1 MTLTGLLIL
10 SSGFFL
16 VTIATVQAVTPRLR
30 GMFYGWWLVAI
41 SGFVMILA
49 SVPVFFAMS
58 VWAVALE
65 RHFGWN
71 RTQLGFALTFTR
83 VEGGI
88 MGPLEGYLTDRVG
101 TRRMVLFGLIVL
113 GVAFLFF
120 GQVRNLWMFYLA
132 YVLMSMGEGLGS
144 WVPLLTML
152 NHWFIRQRASAMAWA
167 SVISRAGAILLV
179 PLIAWAIDPDHDRLG
194 WSLTATVIG
203 VFVLLVALPLSR
215 LIRNQPQD
223 YNLLPDGGP
232 PTESPSM
239 APNESRTASL
249 RDQVGSSPDL
259 TTSQAL
265 RTSAFWLISFGHGL
279 ASMVI
284 LAIFSHLG
292 LMMEDK
298 GFAVQT
304 TAWIVTVYLAFAMV
318 FQVVGG
324 YLGDRFP
331 KRVVIFFIHI
341 TASWW
346 SGRAYRG
353 LEPVH
358 FLPICS
364 VIRHGVWRAQ
374 PADNGN
380 QRRLLWP
387 SLLRKNPG
395 PVNGPYECTV
405 AHCIALRWVYAGRA
419 GNLYQRLLGAGW
431 FVLLGGSPFP
441 ICQKARTPPRAVD
454 ICRGAARRLRA
465 FNITAEIAEPSA
477 VNFVLSG
484 SLFPPS
490 QQIRT
495 QRSRRFGSPAVPSA
509 GNPLHPRIPASL
521 PTCPA
526 RPAPR

>member
-16 VTIATVQAVTPRLR
+16 VTFATVQAVTPRLR
-30 GMFYGWWLVAI
+30 GMYYGWWLVAI
-41 SGFVMILA
+41 SGFVMVLA

-132 YVLMSMGEGLGS
+132 YVLMSLGEGLGS

-167 SVISRAGAILLV
+167 SVVSRAGALLLV

-194 WSLTATVIG
+194 WQLTATVIG

-249 RDQVGSSPDL
+249 RDQVESSPDL
-259 TTSQAL
+259 TVSQAL
-265 RTSAFWLISFGHGL
+265 RTPAFWLISVGHGL

-324 YLGDRFP
+324 YLGDRFS
-331 KRVVIFFIHI
+331 KRVVIFLFTSLQAGGVVVLTVASSLSTFYLFAVLFGMGFGGRNPLT
-341 TASWW
+341 TAIRGDYF
-346 SGRAYRG
+346 GRASYGKILG
-353 LEPVH
+353 LSTVPMNILLLIASPLAGYMRDVQGTYNNA
-358 FLPICS
+358 FLLLGGLSFLGGVLFLFAKKPELRPASPIPA
-364 VIRHGVWRAQ
+364 VAQ
-374 PADNGN
+374 PAD
-380 QRRLLWP
+380 
-387 SLLRKNPG
+387 
-395 PVNGPYECTV
+395 
-405 AHCIALRWVYAGRA
+405 
-419 GNLYQRLLGAGW
+419 
-431 FVLLGGSPFP
+431 
-441 ICQKARTPPRAVD
+441 
-454 ICRGAARRLRA
+454 
-465 FNITAEIAEPSA
+465 
-477 VNFVLSG
+477 
-484 SLFPPS
+484 
-490 QQIRT
+490 
-495 QRSRRFGSPAVPSA
+495 
-509 GNPLHPRIPASL
+509 
-521 PTCPA
+521 
-526 RPAPR
+526 